1 MIVFLFCYQI
11 GLSQNQKGITFQAA
25 ARTSYGVIMP
35 NKQIQVRISILE
47 DTISEELLY
56 QEIKSVITNP
66 LGLFTIL
73 IGAAEP
79 AKVITIGTFEKIN
92 WTAATYFIRVEIDPE
107 NHLQFIRIGQQQIQY
122 AAYAFSADHVLAE
135 NVEGVLSIPQGGT
148 GVNNIPA
155 LKLTLQI
162 DKVNNIPDSLKIL
175 SKASIQALALK
186 FDKKD
191 NIPDSLKILS
201 KASIQALALK
211 LDKADNVPDS
221 LKILSK
227 ASIQALALKFDK
239 KDNVPDSLKILSKAS
254 IQALALKLDKADN
267 VPDSLKILSKA
278 SIQAL
283 ALKFDKKDNV
293 PDSLKILSKASI
305 QALALKLDKAD
316 NVPDSLKIL
325 SKASIQA
332 LALKLD
338 KKDTASLSNRINQKL
353 NKGEIT
359 ASELALSLGFLP
371 FETHFGAFTDTA
383 RQTALINTA
392 TAVKW
397 RDTLAQNEVSIG
409 LNSSLDPTRLLV
421 VKAGAYLVQYSLQV
435 SNTQIANDEISIWF
449 RRNGAAYPNTLRQFL
464 TGAVGV
470 KNIFSGQAIILF
482 GTDDY
487 LELFFSVKHN
497 QTQLLKTSALTNPS
511 RPATP
516 SAQVTLFR
524 IQ

>member
-1 MIVFLFCYQI
+1 MRCITLTIMIVFLFCYQI

-35 NKQIQVRISILE
+35 NKQIQVRISILK
-47 DTISEELLY
+47 DTLAEAILY
-56 QEIKSVITNP
+56 QELKSVTTSP

-79 AKVITIGTFEKIN
+79 AKIITIGAFEKID
-92 WTAATYFIRVEIDPE
+92 WTAGTYFMRVEIDPE

-148 GVNNIPA
+148 GVNNTPA
-155 LKLTLQI
+155 FKLALQI
-162 DKVNNIPDSLKIL
+162 DKVNNI
-175 SKASIQALALK
+175 
-186 FDKKD
+186 
-191 NIPDSLKILS
+191 
-201 KASIQALALK
+201 
-211 LDKADNVPDS
+211 
-221 LKILSK
+221 
-227 ASIQALALKFDK
+227 
-239 KDNVPDSLKILSKAS
+239 
-254 IQALALKLDKADN
+254 
-267 VPDSLKILSKA
+267 PDSLKILSKA

-359 ASELALSLGFLP
+359 ASELAFSLGFLP

-383 RQTALINTA
+383 RQLGLVNTA
-392 TAVKW
+392 IAVKW
-397 RDTLAQNEVSIG
+397 RDTIDQNQVSIG
-409 LNSSLDPTRLLV
+409 LNSSLDRTRLLV
-421 VKAGAYLVQYSLQV
+421 VKAGVYLVQYSLQV
-435 SNTQIANDEISIWF
+435 SNPQIANDEMSVWM
-449 RRNGAAYPNTLRQFL
+449 RRNGAAYPNSLRQFL

-470 KNIFSGQAIILF
+470 KNIFSGQAVIVF
-482 GTDDY
+482 TEDDY

-497 QTQLLKTSALTNPS
+497 QTQLFKTSALTNPS

-516 SAQVTLFR
+516 SALIILFR

>member
-1 MIVFLFCYQI
+1 MRCITLTIMIVFLFCYQI

-47 DTISEELLY
+47 DTVSEELLY
-56 QEIKSVITNP
+56 QEIKSVTTNP

-155 LKLTLQI
+155 FKLALQI

-191 NIPDSLKILS
+191 H
-201 KASIQALALK
+201 
-211 LDKADNVPDS
+211 VPDS

-239 KDNVPDSLKILSKAS
+239 K
-254 IQALALKLDKADN
+254 
-267 VPDSLKILSKA
+267 
-278 SIQAL
+278 
-283 ALKFDKKDNV
+283 
-293 PDSLKILSKASI
+293 
-305 QALALKLDKAD
+305 D

-371 FETHFGAFTDTA
+371 FETHYGAFTDTA

-409 LNSSLDPTRLLV
+409 FNSSIDPTRLLV
-421 VKAGAYLVQYSLQV
+421 VKAGTYLVHYSLLV

-470 KNIFSGQAIILF
+470 KNIFSGQVIILF

>member
-1 MIVFLFCYQI
+1 MRCVTLTIMIVFLFCYQI
-11 GLSQNQKGITFQAA
+11 GLSQNQKGIMFQAA

-47 DTISEELLY
+47 DTVSEELLY
-56 QEIKSVITNP
+56 QEIKSVTTNP

-155 LKLTLQI
+155 LKLALQI
-162 DKVNNIPDSLKIL
+162 EKVNNIPDSLKIL

-186 FDKKD
+186 FDKK
-191 NIPDSLKILS
+191 
-201 KASIQALALK
+201 
-211 LDKADNVPDS
+211 
-221 LKILSK
+221 
-227 ASIQALALKFDK
+227 
-239 KDNVPDSLKILSKAS
+239 
-254 IQALALKLDKADN
+254 
-267 VPDSLKILSKA
+267 
-278 SIQAL
+278 
-283 ALKFDKKDNV
+283 
-293 PDSLKILSKASI
+293 
-305 QALALKLDKAD
+305 D

-383 RQTALINTA
+383 RQLGLVNTA
-392 TAVKW
+392 IAVKW

-409 LNSSLDPTRLLV
+409 FNSSLDPTRLLV
-421 VKAGAYLVQYSLQV
+421 VKAGTYLVHYSLHV

-497 QTQLLKTSALTNPS
+497 QTQLLKTSALTTPS
-511 RPATP
+511 RPAIP
-516 SAQVTLFR
+516 SAQITLFR

>member
-1 MIVFLFCYQI
+1 MRLITQIIIIVLLLCYQI
-11 GLSQNQKGITFQAA
+11 GLSQNHKGIAFQAA
-25 ARTSYGVIMP
+25 ARTSNGVIMP
-35 NKQIQVRISILE
+35 NELIQIRISILK
-47 DTISEELLY
+47 DTLEEEILY
-56 QEIKSVITNP
+56 QELKSVTTSP

-79 AKVITIGTFEKIN
+79 AKIITIGAFENIN
-92 WTAATYFIRVEIDPE
+92 WTAATYFMRVEIDPE

-122 AAYAFSADHVLAE
+122 AAYAFAADHVLAE
-135 NVEGVLSIPQGGT
+135 NVEGILSIPQGGT
-148 GVNNIPA
+148 GVNNLPA
-155 LKLTLQI
+155 FKLALQI

-186 FDKKD
+186 LDKVD
-191 NIPDSLKILS
+191 YIPDSLKILS
-201 KASIQALALK
+201 KASIQALA
-211 LDKADNVPDS
+211 
-221 LKILSK
+221 
-227 ASIQALALKFDK
+227 F
-239 KDNVPDSLKILSKAS
+239 
-254 IQALALKLDKADN
+254 
-267 VPDSLKILSKA
+267 
-278 SIQAL
+278 
-283 ALKFDKKDNV
+283 
-293 PDSLKILSKASI
+293 
-305 QALALKLDKAD
+305 
-316 NVPDSLKIL
+316 
-325 SKASIQA
+325 
-332 LALKLD
+332 KLD
-338 KKDTASLSNRINQKL
+338 KKDTVSLSNRINQKL

-397 RDTLAQNEVSIG
+397 RDTIAQNEVSIG
-409 LNSSLDPTRLLV
+409 FNSSLDPTRLLV

-435 SNTQIANDEISIWF
+435 SNTQIANDEISIWL
-449 RRNGAAYPNTLRQFL
+449 RRNGAAYPNSLRQFL

-470 KNIFSGQAIILF
+470 KNIFSGQAIIVF
-482 GTDDY
+482 TEDDY

>member
-1 MIVFLFCYQI
+1 MRCITLTIMIVFLFCYQI

-35 NKQIQVRISILE
+35 NKQIQVRMSILE
-47 DTISEELLY
+47 DTVSEELLY
-56 QEIKSVITNP
+56 QEIKSVTTNP

-155 LKLTLQI
+155 FKLALQI

-175 SKASIQALALK
+175 SKASIQALA
-186 FDKKD
+186 F
-191 NIPDSLKILS
+191 
-201 KASIQALALK
+201 
-211 LDKADNVPDS
+211 
-221 LKILSK
+221 
-227 ASIQALALKFDK
+227 
-239 KDNVPDSLKILSKAS
+239 
-254 IQALALKLDKADN
+254 
-267 VPDSLKILSKA
+267 
-278 SIQAL
+278 
-283 ALKFDKKDNV
+283 
-293 PDSLKILSKASI
+293 
-305 QALALKLDKAD
+305 
-316 NVPDSLKIL
+316 
-325 SKASIQA
+325 
-332 LALKLD
+332 KLD
-338 KKDTASLSNRINQKL
+338 KKDTVSLSNRINQKL

-397 RDTLAQNEVSIG
+397 RDTIAQNQVSIG
-409 LNSSLDPTRLLV
+409 LNSNLDPARLLI
-421 VKAGAYLVQYSLQV
+421 VKSGTYLVQYSLQV
-435 SNTQIANDEISIWF
+435 SNTQISNDEISTWI

-482 GTDDY
+482 ETDDY
-487 LELFFSVKHN
+487 LEIFFSVKHN

-511 RPATP
+511 RPANP
-516 SAQVTLFR
+516 SAQITLFR

>member
-1 MIVFLFCYQI
+1 MRYITLTILIVFLLCYQI

-47 DTISEELLY
+47 DTVSEELLY
-56 QEIKSVITNP
+56 QEIKSVTTNP

-79 AKVITIGTFEKIN
+79 AKVITIGAFEKIN

-155 LKLTLQI
+155 FKLALQI

-175 SKASIQALALK
+175 SKASIQALA
-186 FDKKD
+186 F
-191 NIPDSLKILS
+191 
-201 KASIQALALK
+201 
-211 LDKADNVPDS
+211 
-221 LKILSK
+221 
-227 ASIQALALKFDK
+227 
-239 KDNVPDSLKILSKAS
+239 
-254 IQALALKLDKADN
+254 
-267 VPDSLKILSKA
+267 
-278 SIQAL
+278 
-283 ALKFDKKDNV
+283 
-293 PDSLKILSKASI
+293 
-305 QALALKLDKAD
+305 
-316 NVPDSLKIL
+316 
-325 SKASIQA
+325 
-332 LALKLD
+332 KLD
-338 KKDTASLSNRINQKL
+338 KKDTVSLSNRINQKL

-397 RDTLAQNEVSIG
+397 RDTIAQNQVAIG

-421 VKAGAYLVQYSLQV
+421 VKAGGYLVQYSLQV
-435 SNTQIANDEISIWF
+435 NNPQIANDEMSVWM
-449 RRNGAAYPNTLRQFL
+449 RRNGAAYPNSLRQFL

-470 KNIFSGQAIILF
+470 KNIFSGQAIIVF
-482 GTDDY
+482 TEDDY

>member
-191 NIPDSLKILS
+191 NVPDSLKILS

-211 LDKADNVPDS
+211 LDKAN
-221 LKILSK
+221 
-227 ASIQALALKFDK
+227 
-239 KDNVPDSLKILSKAS
+239 NVPDSLKILSKAS

-283 ALKFDKKDNV
+283 ALKFDKK
-293 PDSLKILSKASI
+293 
-305 QALALKLDKAD
+305 D

>member
-1 MIVFLFCYQI
+1 MRCITLTIMIVFLFCYQI

-47 DTISEELLY
+47 DTVSEELLY
-56 QEIKSVITNP
+56 QEIKSVTTNP

-107 NHLQFIRIGQQQIQY
+107 NQLQFIRIGQQQIQY

-155 LKLTLQI
+155 LKLALQI

-175 SKASIQALALK
+175 SKASIQAFA
-186 FDKKD
+186 F
-191 NIPDSLKILS
+191 
-201 KASIQALALK
+201 
-211 LDKADNVPDS
+211 
-221 LKILSK
+221 
-227 ASIQALALKFDK
+227 
-239 KDNVPDSLKILSKAS
+239 
-254 IQALALKLDKADN
+254 
-267 VPDSLKILSKA
+267 
-278 SIQAL
+278 
-283 ALKFDKKDNV
+283 
-293 PDSLKILSKASI
+293 
-305 QALALKLDKAD
+305 
-316 NVPDSLKIL
+316 
-325 SKASIQA
+325 
-332 LALKLD
+332 KLD
-338 KKDTASLSNRINQKL
+338 KKDTVSLSNRINQKL

-397 RDTLAQNEVSIG
+397 RDTIAQNEVSTG
-409 LNSSLDPTRLLV
+409 FNSSLDPTRLLV

-435 SNTQIANDEISIWF
+435 SNTQIANDEISIWL

-511 RPATP
+511 RPAIP
-516 SAQVTLFR
+516 SAQITLFR

>member
-1 MIVFLFCYQI
+1 
-11 GLSQNQKGITFQAA
+11 LSQNHKGIAFQAA

-35 NKQIQVRISILE
+35 NKQIQIRISILK
-47 DTISEELLY
+47 DTLSEEILY
-56 QEIKSVITNP
+56 QELKSVTTSP

-79 AKVITIGTFEKIN
+79 AKIITIGAFEKID
-92 WTAATYFIRVEIDPE
+92 WTAGTYFMRVEIDPE

-135 NVEGVLSIPQGGT
+135 NVKGVLSIPQGGT

-155 LKLTLQI
+155 FKLALQI

-211 LDKADNVPDS
+211 FDKKDHVPDS

-239 KDNVPDSLKILSKAS
+239 KDH
-254 IQALALKLDKADN
+254 

-283 ALKFDKKDNV
+283 ALKFDKKDH
-293 PDSLKILSKASI
+293 
-305 QALALKLDKAD
+305 
-316 NVPDSLKIL
+316 VPDSLKIL

-359 ASELALSLGFLP
+359 ASELAFSLGFLP

-383 RQTALINTA
+383 RQLGLVNTA
-392 TAVKW
+392 IAVKW
-397 RDTLAQNEVSIG
+397 RDTIDQNQVSIG
-409 LNSSLDPTRLLV
+409 LNSSLDRTRLLV
-421 VKAGAYLVQYSLQV
+421 VKAGVYLVQYSLQV
-435 SNTQIANDEISIWF
+435 SNPQIANDEMSVWM

-470 KNIFSGQAIILF
+470 KNIFSGQAIIVF
-482 GTDDY
+482 TEDDY

-516 SAQVTLFR
+516 SAQITLFR

>member
-1 MIVFLFCYQI
+1 MRCITLTIIIVFLFCYQI
-11 GLSQNQKGITFQAA
+11 GLSQNHKGITFQAA

-47 DTISEELLY
+47 DTVSEELLY
-56 QEIKSVITNP
+56 QEIKSVTTNP

-155 LKLTLQI
+155 FKLALQI

-191 NIPDSLKILS
+191 H
-201 KASIQALALK
+201 
-211 LDKADNVPDS
+211 
-221 LKILSK
+221 
-227 ASIQALALKFDK
+227 
-239 KDNVPDSLKILSKAS
+239 
-254 IQALALKLDKADN
+254 
-267 VPDSLKILSKA
+267 
-278 SIQAL
+278 
-283 ALKFDKKDNV
+283 
-293 PDSLKILSKASI
+293 
-305 QALALKLDKAD
+305 
-316 NVPDSLKIL
+316 VPDSLKIL

-359 ASELALSLGFLP
+359 ASELAFSLGFLP

-383 RQTALINTA
+383 RQLGLVNTA
-392 TAVKW
+392 IAVKW
-397 RDTLAQNEVSIG
+397 RDTIDQNQVSIG
-409 LNSSLDPTRLLV
+409 LNSSLDRTRLLV
-421 VKAGAYLVQYSLQV
+421 VKAGVYLVQYSLQV
-435 SNTQIANDEISIWF
+435 SNPQIANDEMSVWM

-470 KNIFSGQAIILF
+470 KNIFSGQAIIVF
-482 GTDDY
+482 TEDDY

-516 SAQVTLFR
+516 SAQITLFR

>member
-1 MIVFLFCYQI
+1 MRCITLTIMIVFLFCYQI

-47 DTISEELLY
+47 DTLTEELLY
-56 QEIKSVITNP
+56 QEIKSVTTNP
-66 LGLFTIL
+66 LGLFSIL

-79 AKVITIGTFEKIN
+79 AKIITIGAFEKIN
-92 WTAATYFIRVEIDPE
+92 WTTATYFIRVEIDPE

-122 AAYAFSADHVLAE
+122 AAYAFSADNVLAE

-155 LKLTLQI
+155 LKLALQI

-175 SKASIQALALK
+175 SKASIQALA
-186 FDKKD
+186 F
-191 NIPDSLKILS
+191 
-201 KASIQALALK
+201 
-211 LDKADNVPDS
+211 
-221 LKILSK
+221 
-227 ASIQALALKFDK
+227 
-239 KDNVPDSLKILSKAS
+239 
-254 IQALALKLDKADN
+254 
-267 VPDSLKILSKA
+267 
-278 SIQAL
+278 
-283 ALKFDKKDNV
+283 
-293 PDSLKILSKASI
+293 
-305 QALALKLDKAD
+305 
-316 NVPDSLKIL
+316 
-325 SKASIQA
+325 
-332 LALKLD
+332 KLD
-338 KKDTASLSNRINQKL
+338 KKDTVSLSNRINQKL

-359 ASELALSLGFLP
+359 NSELALSLGFLP

-397 RDTLAQNEVSIG
+397 RDTIAQNEVSIG
-409 LNSSLDPTRLLV
+409 FNSSLDPTRLLV

-435 SNTQIANDEISIWF
+435 SNTQIANDEISVWI

-487 LELFFSVKHN
+487 LEIFFSVKHN
-497 QTQLLKTSALTNPS
+497 QTQLLKISALTNPS
-511 RPATP
+511 RPAIP
-516 SAQVTLFR
+516 SAQITLFR

>member
-47 DTISEELLY
+47 DTVSEELLY
-56 QEIKSVITNP
+56 QEIKSVTTNP

-155 LKLTLQI
+155 FKLALQI
-162 DKVNNIPDSLKIL
+162 DKVNNI
-175 SKASIQALALK
+175 
-186 FDKKD
+186 
-191 NIPDSLKILS
+191 
-201 KASIQALALK
+201 
-211 LDKADNVPDS
+211 
-221 LKILSK
+221 
-227 ASIQALALKFDK
+227 
-239 KDNVPDSLKILSKAS
+239 
-254 IQALALKLDKADN
+254 
-267 VPDSLKILSKA
+267 
-278 SIQAL
+278 
-283 ALKFDKKDNV
+283 

-371 FETHFGAFTDTA
+371 FETHYGAFTDTA

-397 RDTLAQNEVSIG
+397 RDTIDQNQVSIG
-409 LNSSLDPTRLLV
+409 FNSSIDPTRLLV
-421 VKAGAYLVQYSLQV
+421 VKAGTYLVHYSLLV

-470 KNIFSGQAIILF
+470 KNIFSGQAIIVF
-482 GTDDY
+482 TEDDY

-516 SAQVTLFR
+516 SAQITLFR

>member
-1 MIVFLFCYQI
+1 MRYITLTILIVFLLCYQI
-11 GLSQNQKGITFQAA
+11 GLSQNQKGIAFQAA

-35 NKQIQVRISILE
+35 NKQIQVRISILK
-47 DTISEELLY
+47 DTLTEELLY
-56 QEIKSVITNP
+56 QEIKSVTTNP
-66 LGLFTIL
+66 LGLFSIL

-79 AKVITIGTFEKIN
+79 AKIITIGAFEKIN

-155 LKLTLQI
+155 FKLALQI

-175 SKASIQALALK
+175 SKASIQALA
-186 FDKKD
+186 F
-191 NIPDSLKILS
+191 
-201 KASIQALALK
+201 
-211 LDKADNVPDS
+211 
-221 LKILSK
+221 
-227 ASIQALALKFDK
+227 
-239 KDNVPDSLKILSKAS
+239 
-254 IQALALKLDKADN
+254 
-267 VPDSLKILSKA
+267 
-278 SIQAL
+278 
-283 ALKFDKKDNV
+283 
-293 PDSLKILSKASI
+293 
-305 QALALKLDKAD
+305 
-316 NVPDSLKIL
+316 
-325 SKASIQA
+325 
-332 LALKLD
+332 KLD
-338 KKDTASLSNRINQKL
+338 KKDTVSLSNRINQKL

-397 RDTLAQNEVSIG
+397 RDTIAQNQVSIG
-409 LNSSLDPTRLLV
+409 LNSNLDPARLLI
-421 VKAGAYLVQYSLQV
+421 VKSGTYLVQYSLQV
-435 SNTQIANDEISIWF
+435 SNTQISNDEISTWI

-487 LELFFSVKHN
+487 LEIFFSVKHN

-511 RPATP
+511 RPAIP
-516 SAQVTLFR
+516 SAQITLFR